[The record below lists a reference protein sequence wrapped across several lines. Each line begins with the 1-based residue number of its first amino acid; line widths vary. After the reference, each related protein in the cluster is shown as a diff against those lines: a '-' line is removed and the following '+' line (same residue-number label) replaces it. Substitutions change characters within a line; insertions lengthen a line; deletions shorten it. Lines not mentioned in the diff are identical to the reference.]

1 MHTPTFSTLL
11 APCSAALSG
20 FARIRSVRGGIMKI
34 KLTKR
39 VTMALIAALAI
50 SPVWAQRAPIVVDGQ
65 LWLSSTPEVRKAFL
79 VGAGNMIAM
88 ETAYSKKK
96 GTPPPV
102 AGAMADKALQAL
114 TLDEISNRITR
125 WYEGN
130 PGRRNMPVM
139 GVIWIDMVDRGAGG
153 K

>member
-1 MHTPTFSTLL
+1 MIRTPYF
-11 APCSAALSG
+11 AVLSD
-20 FARIRSVRGGIMKI
+20 FVHIRSNWRSIMKS
-34 KLTKR
+34 KFTKH
-39 VTMALIAALAI
+39 VMLAFIAALAI
-50 SPVWAQRAPIVVDGQ
+50 SPVWAQRVPIVVDGE

-79 VGAGNMIAM
+79 VGVGNMIAL

-102 AGAMADKALQAL
+102 AGAMAGEALQEL
-114 TLDEISNRITR
+114 TLDQIASRVTR

-139 GVIWIDMVDRGAGG
+139 GVIWTDMVNRSTGG